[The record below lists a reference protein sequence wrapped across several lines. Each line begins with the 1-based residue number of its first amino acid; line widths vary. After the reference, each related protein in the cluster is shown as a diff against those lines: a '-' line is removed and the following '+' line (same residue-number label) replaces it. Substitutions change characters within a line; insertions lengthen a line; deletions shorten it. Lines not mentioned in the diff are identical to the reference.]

1 MSLKDFGDLMKQAQ
15 QAQGKIQE
23 IQEQVASL
31 EVEGESG
38 AGLAR
43 VLMNGRHEVKNVT
56 LDSGLLDEELEVV
69 EDLIAAACNDAV
81 QKVEKA
87 QADKMKEL
95 AGGMGFLWGDLSFNG
110 TDRRARKSV
119 SSIAG
124 SRAEDFSTDGASLV
138 AKKQKWGSESG
149 GSFS

>member
-15 QAQGKIQE
+15 QAQGKIQQ

-31 EVEGESG
+31 EVEGQSG

-43 VLMNGRHEVKNVT
+43 IVMNGRHEVKNVI
-56 LDSGLLDEELEVV
+56 LDSGLLSEELKVV

-95 AGGMGFLWGDLSFNG
+95 AGGMGFPLGGFN
-110 TDRRARKSV
+110 
-119 SSIAG
+119 
-124 SRAEDFSTDGASLV
+124 L
-138 AKKQKWGSESG
+138 
-149 GSFS
+149 

>member
-15 QAQGKIQE
+15 QAQGKIKE

-43 VLMNGRHEVKNVT
+43 VVMNGRHEVKNVT
-56 LDSGLLDEELEVV
+56 LDSGLLNEELEVV

-81 QKVEKA
+81 HKVEKA
-87 QADKMKEL
+87 QTDKMKEL
-95 AGGMGFLWGDLSFNG
+95 AGGMGFS
-110 TDRRARKSV
+110 
-119 SSIAG
+119 
-124 SRAEDFSTDGASLV
+124 
-138 AKKQKWGSESG
+138 SG
-149 GSFS
+149 GLNF

>member
-43 VLMNGRHEVKNVT
+43 VLMNGRNGVKDGT
-56 LDSGLLDEELEVV
+56 LDSDLLNEELEVV

-95 AGGMGFLWGDLSFNG
+95 AGGMGFPL
-110 TDRRARKSV
+110 
-119 SSIAG
+119 
-124 SRAEDFSTDGASLV
+124 
-138 AKKQKWGSESG
+138 G
-149 GSFS
+149 GLKF

>member
-23 IQEQVASL
+23 LQEQVASL
-31 EVEGESG
+31 EVEGQSG

-43 VLMNGRHEVKNVT
+43 VVMNGRHEVKNVI
-56 LDSGLLDEELEVV
+56 LDPVLLSEELAVI
-69 EDLIAAACNDAV
+69 EDLVASACNDAV

-95 AGGMGFLWGDLSFNG
+95 AGGIGFPVGGFN
-110 TDRRARKSV
+110 
-119 SSIAG
+119 
-124 SRAEDFSTDGASLV
+124 L
-138 AKKQKWGSESG
+138 
-149 GSFS
+149 